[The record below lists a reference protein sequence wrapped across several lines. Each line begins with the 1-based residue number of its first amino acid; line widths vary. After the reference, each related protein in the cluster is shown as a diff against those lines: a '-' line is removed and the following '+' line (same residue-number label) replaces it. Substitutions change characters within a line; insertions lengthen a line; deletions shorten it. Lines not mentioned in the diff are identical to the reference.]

1 MISSVAVCHF
11 PSPRPC
17 VPTEK
22 DKRAW
27 SENLSLTSSDTTSSK
42 KTHVFHLLVPGTQSA
57 SRVRGHT
64 TLHHPRL
71 CLDTS
76 WREKIRKARQF
87 QTWWFGN
94 DHSTCALLSLLLR
107 IVRDARVSGCEPR
120 APVPPLFV
128 KQKKRPLRHEQQA
141 EKKTN
146 YVWHQQDAL
155 ACTCGSPSN
164 HATFANACNPSLVH
178 AQNPSWAH
186 FGKESLLSRRSRAR
200 KIPSHS
206 RDIFL
211 QINWFCG
218 ERNTSKIH

>member
-27 SENLSLTSSDTTSSK
+27 SENLLLTSSDTTSSK
-42 KTHVFHLLVPGTQSA
+42 KPHVFHLLVRGTQSA

-94 DHSTCALLSLLLR
+94 DHPTCALLSLLIR

-128 KQKKRPLRHEQQA
+128 RQRRRPLRQEQQA
-141 EKKTN
+141 EKNESRVAPACGTSKTRSR
-146 YVWHQQDAL
+146 A
-155 ACTCGSPSN
+155 
-164 HATFANACNPSLVH
+164 HADHLQTM
-178 AQNPSWAH
+178 
-186 FGKESLLSRRSRAR
+186 RRSRTHAILRWCTR
-200 KIPSHS
+200 KILHGRTLEKSLCCRGAHA
-206 RDIFL
+206 L
-211 QINWFCG
+211 QKFPRI
-218 ERNTSKIH
+218 RATSSS